1 LLNSRI
7 KVEFFDAW
15 SEQMFLSLKWI
26 VSFLLIFPSL
36 VFSQSTY
43 PIKSIRL
50 VTPFEAGG
58 TVDVIGRSVVNVINK
73 RGVLNIFIDN
83 KPGANA
89 MIGSLA
95 VAKAQPDGYTILNVS
110 PSIII
115 NTLVSK
121 PAPYDT
127 LKDFSPIG
135 VLGIGSGYL
144 LVVRKDLAVN
154 SVQDLIAM
162 SKSAPNPL
170 TYGTPGIGNALH
182 LATENF
188 AAKAGIQ
195 FLHIPFKGSAGA
207 LNAIV
212 ASQVDVMVLSPATV
226 LPFKDN
232 GQLKV
237 LAFTGSSRGKD
248 FPSTPTMKEAGVDD
262 CVIKGTWVGWF
273 APKGTPSEVIN
284 KLSTEIKIALKDP
297 QLKDSMNEGGFDAD
311 GRNPAE
317 FINFVKN
324 EQDRYAEII
333 KRLDIQIK

>member
-1 LLNSRI
+1 
-7 KVEFFDAW
+7 
-15 SEQMFLSLKWI
+15 MFLSVKWI
-26 VSFLLIFPSL
+26 VSVLLIFPSV
-36 VFSQSTY
+36 VFSQATY
-43 PIKSIRL
+43 PNKSIRL

>member
-1 LLNSRI
+1 LQNSRI

-26 VSFLLIFPSL
+26 VSFLLIFPSV

-297 QLKDSMNEGGFDAD
+297 QLKDSLNEGGFDAD

>member
-1 LLNSRI
+1 
-7 KVEFFDAW
+7 
-15 SEQMFLSLKWI
+15 MFLSMKWI
-26 VSFLLIFPSL
+26 VSVLLIFPSV
-36 VFSQSTY
+36 VFSQAAY

-89 MIGSLA
+89 MIGSVA

-162 SKSAPNPL
+162 SKSAPHPL
-170 TYGTPGIGNALH
+170 TYGTPGVGNALH

-188 AAKAGIQ
+188 ASKAGIQ
-195 FLHIPFKGSAGA
+195 LLHIPFKGSAGA

-232 GQLKV
+232 GQVKV

-248 FPSTPTMKEAGVDD
+248 FSSTPIMKEAGLDD

-273 APKGTPSEVIN
+273 APKGTPSEVVS
-284 KLSTEIKIALKDP
+284 KLSTEIKIALRDP
-297 QLKDSMNEGGFDAD
+297 QLKDSLSEGGFDAD
-311 GRNPAE
+311 GRSPAE
-317 FINFVKN
+317 FIQFVKN
-324 EQDRYAEII
+324 EQDRYSEIV
-333 KRLDIQIK
+333 KRLDIQVK